1 MAEIISRFRRR
12 IRRGHAAST
21 DAEDTWHMPGISYN
35 SAQFDV
41 RDIKLRRLNV
51 DDLLKGNF
59 KTKHDVTGNE
69 ETLSAET
76 NQTIGEKL
84 RKAAM
89 ASIGGSMVYMERTE
103 LTWNGDDK

>member
-1 MAEIISRFRRR
+1 
-12 IRRGHAAST
+12 
-21 DAEDTWHMPGISYN
+21 
-35 SAQFDV
+35 
-41 RDIKLRRLNV
+41 V